1 MKNGKRCCTNGESDC
16 LESTMVAFL
25 KNSSAGD
32 NFYVAFVKIYQLFSP
47 GPGLNV
53 SFVMLSFKSVTSVGF
68 VTCFIGND
76 E

>member
-16 LESTMVAFL
+16 LESTMVPFFEKLICRRQFL
-25 KNSSAGD
+25 CGFRQDLPA
-32 NFYVAFVKIYQLFSP
+32 FSP
-47 GPGLNV
+47 EPGLNV
-53 SFVMLSFKSVTSVGF
+53 SFVMLSFKSVTSVGY